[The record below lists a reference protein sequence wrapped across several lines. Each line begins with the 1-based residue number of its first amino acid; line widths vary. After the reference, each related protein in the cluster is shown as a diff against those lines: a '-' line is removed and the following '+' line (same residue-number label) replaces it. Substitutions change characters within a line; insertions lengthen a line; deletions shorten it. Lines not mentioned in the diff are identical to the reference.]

1 MTPLPARHSLIA
13 AAAFGAMLVI
23 GSSPELP
30 NPFASFESRCAKLP
44 PARYEVVAVPFDI
57 REVDT
62 VDMRQL
68 TDRSG
73 AGYAQHRTYGLTTVS
88 FGHDT
93 QTELR
98 VLEERASG
106 RICATPHVT
115 VRVSMQPVVVYVAHE
130 LRGDACRYAAT
141 RAHEMQHVAVYREE
155 LAEATRDLRAQ
166 LAAAVGTQ
174 ILQGRSTAELNRR
187 YETRL
192 RDYLA
197 TFMRARQDALQA
209 RQAQL
214 DTPEEYARVGAACR

>member
-1 MTPLPARHSLIA
+1 MPAKHSMTA
-13 AAAFGAMLVI
+13 ALALGAMLMGACTPDV
-23 GSSPELP
+23 P

-44 PARYEVVAVPFDI
+44 PASYDVVAVPFDV

-62 VDMRQL
+62 ADIREL

-73 AGYAQHRTYGLTTVS
+73 ATFAQHRTYGLTTVR
-88 FGHDT
+88 FGHET

-106 RICATPHVT
+106 RTCATPHVT
-115 VRVSMQPVVVYVAHE
+115 VHVSMQPVVVYVARE

-155 LAEATRDLRAQ
+155 LADTTRDLRAQ
-166 LAAAVGTQ
+166 LSAAVGTE
-174 ILQGRSTAELNRR
+174 ILQGRSAADLNRR
-187 YETRL
+187 YEARL
-192 RDYLA
+192 RDYLS
-197 TFMRARQDALQA
+197 TFMRARHDALNA

-214 DTPEEYARVGAACR
+214 DTPEEYAKVGARCE